1 MMAAKRDAVEWLRM
15 MAAYSALTDCKPH
28 FARIADEVEALRA
41 EVAALRDNQSRQ
53 VPLAA

>member
-1 MMAAKRDAVEWLRM
+1 M

-28 FARIADEVEALRA
+28 FARIANEVEALRA
-41 EVAALRDNQSRQ
+41 EVAVLRDNQSRP